1 MSLTVDITSYQAIEL
16 PDDKYV
22 FIRELPGDLLL
33 LQNTRTNSSL
43 TLTERQFLTLLADGE
58 ARVID
63 PPGRETPK
71 KSDPNTFSPVVP
83 PGTSEARL
91 REAEL
96 IQKYIVLAD
105 RAGEPVDGRG
115 DKFWRGFVSA
125 NRRQAIGTGTDPGVT
140 PGQVSRAWKK
150 VKGNG
155 NRSLSVFI
163 SHRGTVPRQRLDP
176 EAEFA
181 YSTAVNFYYSKRGH
195 TRRQSKAALD
205 ACLKKIN
212 IARVEKGLAP
222 LAVPSG
228 KTTLRTKILAARNPE
243 TVANKTTKREADS
256 EFNGTNAALE
266 SEIPFEYIALD
277 HTVVDIFIVDD
288 DTGMPLGRPTLGL
301 AIDVSTRCI
310 AAIHISWESPS
321 ISTVLTILKK
331 IILPKYYVKDL
342 LPDVLDEI
350 DTFGKPYNLIV
361 DRGLENLTDA
371 LEHSCSQ
378 LGIDLR
384 WAPRK
389 NGQAKTWV
397 ERLFDNL
404 NTGLIHPL
412 EGSVPHGPTL
422 MRRLQIDPQKT
433 AQVTLSHFRRLLYRY
448 WIDYE
453 NRLHEGI
460 SEVPAVRL
468 QRLLK
473 IHKRPILADMA
484 ELEVLIGDTDNCNL
498 RTDGIAFRGLRFQ
511 NKNATTE
518 IRSVLVAQQRKS
530 KKNSKASVKVMI
542 KFNPDDAS
550 VIHVPFKRNG
560 RWIYLPF
567 YNTERTFI
575 AELSFSMEK
584 KIRAFARQN
593 NLAYE
598 TEAHRIDARLALI
611 EDMELRSQ
619 LKGAGAKNIDRKLQ
633 AQRDRLIGD
642 FHVPD
647 DEFIADNDE
656 NSKVVE
662 IPSAH
667 LPDTNVRG
675 RGLKPGGEKGIKT
688 RLHNDKI
695 RKQLKGRAAPVQK
708 EGTSLSTTA
717 DQRPLG
723 ISFGKGRP
731 AK

>member
-1 MSLTVDITSYQAIEL
+1 MTITADQAIEL

-22 FIRELPGDLLL
+22 FIRELPDNSLLF
-33 LQNTRTNSSL
+33 QNIRTNGSL
-43 TLTERQFLTLLADGE
+43 TLTEQQFLTLLADGE
-58 ARVID
+58 ARLID
-63 PPGRETPK
+63 PPGRGTPK
-71 KSDPNTFSPVVP
+71 NSDPNIFSPVVP
-83 PGTSEARL
+83 PGTSETKL

-105 RAGEPVDGRG
+105 RTGEPVEGRG
-115 DKFWRGFVSA
+115 DKFWRGFVAA
-125 NRRQAIGTGTDPGVT
+125 NRRRVVGNETDPGVT
-140 PGQVSRAWKK
+140 PSQVLRAWKK

-155 NRSLSVFI
+155 NRSLSIFI
-163 SHRGTVPRQRLDP
+163 SQRGTVPRRRLAD
-176 EAEFA
+176 ADAA
-181 YSTAVNFYYSKRGH
+181 YDVAVNFYYSKRGH
-195 TRRQSKAALD
+195 TRRQSKAALE

-212 IARVEKGLAP
+212 IGRVKRGLLP
-222 LAVPSG
+222 LDIPQG
-228 KTTLRTKILAARNPE
+228 KTTLRTKILARRNPE
-243 TVANKTTKREADS
+243 TVAQKTTKREADS

-266 SEIPFEYIALD
+266 SEIPFEYIAID
-277 HTVVDIFIVDD
+277 HTVVDVFIVDD
-288 DTGMPLGRPTLGL
+288 DTGMPLGRPVLGI

-310 AAIHISWESPS
+310 AAIHVGWESPS
-321 ISTVLTILKK
+321 ISTVLTLLKK
-331 IILPKYYVKDL
+331 IIQPKYYVKDL
-342 LPDVLDEI
+342 LPDVLDGI

-361 DRGLENLTDA
+361 DRGLENLSDA

-378 LGIDLR
+378 LGIDIR

-422 MRRLQIDPQKT
+422 MRKLQIDPQKT
-433 AQVTLSHFRRLLYRY
+433 AQITLSHFLRLLHRY

-453 NRLHEGI
+453 NRTHRGI
-460 SEVPAVRL
+460 NEVPAVRL

-473 IHKRPILADMA
+473 KHKRPILADIA
-484 ELEVLIGDTDNCNL
+484 ELESLIGDTANCKL
-498 RTDGIAFRGLRFQ
+498 RTDGIAFRGLQFKNR
-511 NKNATTE
+511 NATTE
-518 IRSVLVAQQRKS
+518 IRSVLVGEQHKS
-530 KKNSKASVKVMI
+530 KKNSKASVDVMI

-550 VIHVPFKRNG
+550 VIHVPFKRSG

-567 YNTERTFI
+567 YNDEHIFI
-575 AELSFSMEK
+575 SGLSFSMEK

-619 LKGAGAKNIDRKLQ
+619 LRGAGTKGIDRYLQ
-633 AQRDRLIGD
+633 AQKDRLIGD
-642 FHVPD
+642 VVPSSN
-647 DEFIADNDE
+647 ELSASHDE

-662 IPSAH
+662 APSAL

-675 RGLKPGGEKGIKT
+675 RGSRPGGKKATKT
-688 RLHNDKI
+688 RAYNDNI
-695 RKQLKGRAAPVQK
+695 RKQLKERASVVPK
-708 EGTSLSTTA
+708 ESGVSTTA
-717 DQRPLG
+717 YQEPLG
-723 ISFGKGRP
+723 IAFAKGRT